1 MTTNKSLRAND
12 LAKIH
17 MAKKD
22 LAMDDATYRAMLRRT
37 TGYDSTARLN
47 ACERIKVLAEM
58 QRLGWQPKPSGPH
71 RASSNMLIA
80 MWLVLYQQGK
90 VRNRDTTALLAWA
103 SKTTGRTD
111 LKTLDWLTAEQVTA
125 CKNGLKQWLKRE
137 VEQ

>member
-1 MTTNKSLRAND
+1 MVTKSLRDND

-22 LAMDDATYRAMLRRT
+22 LAMDEVTYRTLLRRV
-37 TGYDSTARLN
+37 TGQESAAALSYTDRAR
-47 ACERIKVLAEM
+47 VLAEFK
-58 QRLGWQPKPSGPH
+58 RLGWQSPSAH
-71 RASSNMLIA
+71 DRSSSKMLIA

-90 VRNRDTTALLAWA
+90 VRNRDTSALLAWA
-103 SKTTGRTD
+103 SKTTNRTD

-137 VEQ
+137 VDL

>member
-37 TGYDSTARLN
+37 TGYDSTAHLKTADRT
-47 ACERIKVLAEM
+47 KVLAEM

-137 VEQ
+137 MEQ